1 MQSVRSCA
9 LGDVGRVL
17 LTLIGGIRNWVVVG
31 VGGFGDGLEVRRIG
45 GCNWW
50 CQLGRGGSGSMSER
64 FNTGSLCSGFK
75 AIWSI

>member
-17 LTLIGGIRNWVVVG
+17 LTLIGGILNWVVVG

-50 CQLGRGGSGSMSER
+50 CQFREIEREGERGFGEHER
-64 FNTGSLCSGFK
+64 E
-75 AIWSI
+75 I